1 MSSCNNLI
9 NELKKCLLEKKEVC
23 VEQIV
28 IIPKLSYFDDLDTE
42 YNHYKTNIFKLND
55 KLFTCEEN
63 DNIKQYLD
71 KNNLQISKEDY
82 PNMSESTNHKNI
94 ITIKKQK

>member
-9 NELKKCLLEKKEVC
+9 DELKKCLLEKKEVH
-23 VEQIV
+23 VEQFV
-28 IIPKLSYFDDLDTE
+28 IMPMPSYFDDLDTE

-55 KLFTCEEN
+55 KLFACEEN
-63 DNIKQYLD
+63 VNIKQYLH

-82 PNMSESTNHKNI
+82 PSMLESKSYKNI
-94 ITIKKQK
+94 ITINKQK